1 MILTKDTVTISDGN
15 GGHFTINS
23 EDFDEKIH
31 KLVEVKVNLP
41 ETEANESDAEE
52 NVSVTYT
59 KALLNTFNHEKLE
72 GIARDEFGIEPEGKT
87 NRQEFMLLILEA
99 QEKALSE
106 VEEES

>member
-1 MILTKDTVTISDGN
+1 MIFEKKTVTISDGG
-15 GGHFTINS
+15 GGHITINE

-31 KLVEVKVNLP
+31 KLVEVTLTIKDGP
-41 ETEANESDAEE
+41 ANEAGAEE
-52 NVSVTYT
+52 NVPVAYT

-99 QEKALSE
+99 QEKVSKE
-106 VEEES
+106 TEETE